1 MESPKARPRWTLQD
15 DTLDRIHFS
24 EDQEPA
30 PAPVPEPTPRR
41 PLGAEKRYLRRS
53 AGTCLVPPAQ
63 SAHRLQIVGAG
74 LGARAQS
81 LDSVHHAEKK
91 REQHMAEFLASPS
104 LSHLQ
109 SSRLMG
115 TISEEPREMSAS
127 CVNLSEE
134 DAFKVRAAERL
145 VQALD
150 NLAEA
155 QRTSPDTA
163 KASRKMSRS
172 ALDLFGLG
180 WLRRKESTHAE
191 VSSPIL
197 ISSTAS
203 TLSLRD
209 LPGEVGTVSGSLS
222 KRSDS
227 VATREIITEMLSRS
241 SGPFPQIVLPSSGFW
256 MDGVSLSGQHLDEPP
271 PPETECGHNNSCAR
285 FKLETDD
292 TSHCYRRHFFGREHH
307 DFYALDANLGPLIL
321 SVRTEVISSQTHF
334 RIMLRTRQGTV
345 HEIVPSG
352 ALGDRP
358 SASRMA
364 RLLCDEVTTDK
375 FHPVAFPGGSE
386 LIVQYD
392 EHVLTN
398 TYKFGV
404 VYQRAGQV
412 TEEEM
417 FGNARG
423 SDAFE
428 EFLAVIGEK
437 VQLKGFQGYRGG
449 LDTVHGQTGA
459 ETVYTEFRGREV
471 VFHVSTMLPYTVGDT
486 QQLQRKRHI
495 GNDIVAIVFQEA
507 NTPFSPDI
515 VASNFLHAYI
525 VVQPIEPGTENV
537 RYRVSVTARD
547 DVPFFGP
554 TLPTPSIFRRG
565 QEFRNFLLTKLVN
578 AENAA
583 YKSQKFGKLAE
594 RTRASLL
601 EQLYQNLKERAEFYG
616 LSILETTEATGG
628 STTSLSLFTTVKK
641 AFGATR
647 TRSVSQDQAPTPTP
661 PIRAISM
668 STPNRTHVVH
678 KRSAA
683 SEKSSSSTSSGTG
696 SLRQSPNEEC
706 DHTCSATSP
715 TGSTSALPLTHKNVK
730 SLQSGTISRNL
741 DWDLSSIENEE
752 GDEDGSE
759 RNHDSDTGMESMSSD
774 NHPANRL
781 SCSFCA
787 DDAMSTG
794 GGDVKR
800 LECLVADV
808 DRLQGEKAELLKQN
822 VSCKTDIKRL
832 KDRQCSL
839 ADELDRANEE
849 ILRLRKLIKS
859 RTSSDSHSH
868 PAPVVHRTSLTI
880 NSQ

>member
-1 MESPKARPRWTLQD
+1 MESPRARPRWSISHTHPHHHD
-15 DTLDRIHFS
+15 DTLDRVHFEADADAS
-24 EDQEPA
+24 ASLA
-30 PAPVPEPTPRR
+30 PCV
-41 PLGAEKRYLRRS
+41 EKRYGRRS
-53 AGTCLVPPAQ
+53 APGAAP
-63 SAHRLQIVGAG
+63 SAPSTRLAVVGGG
-74 LGARAQS
+74 LSARAQS
-81 LDSVHHAEKK
+81 LDCLSGK
-91 REQHMAEFLASPS
+91 REMAEFLASPS
-104 LSHLQ
+104 LSHPQ
-109 SSRLMG
+109 SSRMG

-134 DAFKVRAAERL
+134 DAFKVRAAAKL

-150 NLAEA
+150 NMADA
-155 QRTSPDTA
+155 TQQRSPDTA

-180 WLRRKESTHAE
+180 WLRRKESSE

-209 LPGEVGTVSGSLS
+209 LPGETGSMSGSLM

-227 VATREIITEMLSRS
+227 VATREIITELLSRS
-241 SGPFPQIVLPSSGFW
+241 TGPYPQIVLPSSGFW

-271 PPETECGHNNSCAR
+271 PEAECTLHNNSCAR

-404 VYQRAGQV
+404 VYQRNGQV

-428 EFLAVIGEK
+428 EFLSVIGEK

-515 VASNFLHAYI
+515 IASNFLHAYI

-537 RYRVSVTARD
+537 RYRVAVTARD

-554 TLPTPSIFRRG
+554 TLPTPSIFRKG

-661 PIRAISM
+661 QPIRAISM
-668 STPNRTHVVH
+668 TTPSRTHIVH

-706 DHTCSATSP
+706 EHHTCTAATSP
-715 TGSTSALPLTHKNVK
+715 TGSSSHALPLTHKNVK

-787 DDAMSTG
+787 DDAMSTS

-800 LECLVADV
+800 LETLVADV

-859 RTSSDSHSH
+859 RASSDASQTT
-868 PAPVVHRTSLTI
+868 PVVHRTSLTI

>member
-1 MESPKARPRWTLQD
+1 AASARSAP
-15 DTLDRIHFS
+15 
-24 EDQEPA
+24 PA
-30 PAPVPEPTPRR
+30 V
-41 PLGAEKRYLRRS
+41 EKRYARRS
-53 AGTCLVPPAQ
+53 AGGTPAP
-63 SAHRLQIVGAG
+63 SPRLAIVGGG

-81 LDSVHHAEKK
+81 LDSLNNRA
-91 REQHMAEFLASPS
+91 AEFLASPS
-104 LSHLQ
+104 LSHPSA
-109 SSRLMG
+109 SSRMG
-115 TISEEPREMSAS
+115 TISEEPPAMSAS

-134 DAFKVRAAERL
+134 DAFKVRAAAKL

-155 QRTSPDTA
+155 QSRSPENTA

-180 WLRRKESTHAE
+180 WLRRKESTSE

-203 TLSLRD
+203 TLSLKD
-209 LPGEVGTVSGSLS
+209 LPGDLSMSGSLS
-222 KRSDS
+222 KRSDC
-227 VATREIITEMLSRS
+227 VATREMITELLARV
-241 SGPFPQIVLPSSGFW
+241 GPYPQIVLPSTGFW

-271 PPETECGHNNSCAR
+271 PEAECTHNNSCAR

-386 LIVQYD
+386 LVVQYD

-404 VYQRAGQV
+404 VYQRPSQV
-412 TEEEM
+412 TEEEL

-423 SDAFE
+423 SEAFE
-428 EFLAVIGEK
+428 EFLSVIGEK
-437 VQLKGFQGYRGG
+437 VRLKGFEGYRGG

-471 VFHVSTMLPYTVGDT
+471 VFHVSTMLPFTVGDT

-515 VASNFLHAYI
+515 IASNFLHAYI
-525 VVQPIEPGTENV
+525 VVQPIEPGTDNV
-537 RYRVSVTARD
+537 RYRVAVTARD

-554 TLPTPSIFRRG
+554 TLPTPSIFRKG

-647 TRSVSQDQAPTPTP
+647 TRSVSHDQAPTPTP

-668 STPNRTHVVH
+668 TTPNRMHIVH

-696 SLRQSPNEEC
+696 SLRQSPNEDC
-706 DHTCSATSP
+706 DHSCPATSP

-730 SLQSGTISRNL
+730 CLQSGNISRNL

-752 GDEDGSE
+752 GDEDGSD

-787 DDAMSTG
+787 DETMSNA
-794 GGDVKR
+794 GDVKR
-800 LECLVADV
+800 LETLVGDV

-849 ILRLRKLIKS
+849 ILRLRKLIKQ
-859 RTSSDSHSH
+859 RASSDASQTT
-868 PAPVVHRTSLTI
+868 PIVHRTSLTI
-880 NSQ
+880 NTQ

>member
-1 MESPKARPRWTLQD
+1 MESPLARPRWSLHEDQHPLDRTRFDAD
-15 DTLDRIHFS
+15 DT
-24 EDQEPA
+24 
-30 PAPVPEPTPRR
+30 PTARLP
-41 PLGAEKRYLRRS
+41 GVEKRYGRRS
-53 AGTCLVPPAQ
+53 APGAPP
-63 SAHRLQIVGAG
+63 SASTRLAVVGAG
-74 LGARAQS
+74 LSARAKS
-81 LDSVHHAEKK
+81 LDSLH
-91 REQHMAEFLASPS
+91 QQSGMAEFLASPS
-104 LSHLQ
+104 LSHP
-109 SSRLMG
+109 SARMG

-134 DAFKVRAAERL
+134 DAFKVRAAAQL
-145 VQALD
+145 VRALD

-155 QRTSPDTA
+155 QSRSPETA

-172 ALDLFGLG
+172 ALDLLGLG
-180 WLRRKESTHAE
+180 WLRRKESASE

-209 LPGEVGTVSGSLS
+209 LPGESSTSGSLS
-222 KRSDS
+222 KRADS
-227 VATREIITEMLSRS
+227 VATREIIRELLTRA
-241 SGPFPQIVLPSSGFW
+241 GPYPQIVLPSAGFW

-271 PPETECGHNNSCAR
+271 PEAECGHNNSCAR

-404 VYQRAGQV
+404 VYQRQNQV
-412 TEEEM
+412 TEEEI
-417 FGNARG
+417 FGNAKG
-423 SDAFE
+423 SQAFE
-428 EFLAVIGEK
+428 EFLSVIGEK
-437 VQLKGFQGYRGG
+437 IPLKGFQGYRGG
-449 LDTVHGQTGA
+449 LDTVYGQTGS
-459 ETVYTEFRGREV
+459 ETVFTEFRGREV
-471 VFHVSTMLPYTVGDT
+471 IFHISTMLPYTVGDT

-515 VASNFLHAYI
+515 IASNFLHAYI

-537 RYRVSVTARD
+537 RYRVAVTARD

-554 TLPTPSIFRRG
+554 TLPTPPIFRKG

-668 STPNRTHVVH
+668 TTPSRTHIVH

-706 DHTCSATSP
+706 EHTCTATSP
-715 TGSTSALPLTHKNVK
+715 TGSNGSALPLTHKNVK

-774 NHPANRL
+774 NHPANR

-787 DDAMSTG
+787 DDTMST

-800 LECLVADV
+800 LESLISDV

-859 RTSSDSHSH
+859 RTSSDASQTV
-868 PAPVVHRTSLTI
+868 PPVVHRTSLTI
-880 NSQ
+880 NTQ